1 MHCCAIKADFA
12 LCAVVVSK
20 NKPNIV
26 DPLPLM
32 LAKKAPCLYNCDFI
46 SANSGNCVKILYSKS
61 LNNKSFIFE
70 QSSFDCCKESTK
82 ESIKESNKYKIQVK
96 EYYKNAF
103 EIYL

>member
-70 QSSFDCCKESTK
+70 QSSIRPFSPT
-82 ESIKESNKYKIQVK
+82 IIVK
-96 EYYKNAF
+96 HQQNLLQF
-103 EIYL
+103 WGNC